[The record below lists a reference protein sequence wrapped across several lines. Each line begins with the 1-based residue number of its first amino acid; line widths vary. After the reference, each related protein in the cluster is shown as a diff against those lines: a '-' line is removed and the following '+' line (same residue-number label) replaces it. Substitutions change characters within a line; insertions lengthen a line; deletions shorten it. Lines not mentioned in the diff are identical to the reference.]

1 MFNFEKMNISQTN
14 RSIEICFT
22 PVLFKYKLTTDDCIV
37 VIVDI
42 LRATTAICTAFNNGA
57 EEIIPV
63 SKIEDTRAYRPLGYM
78 VAGERDGVVIDGAD
92 FGNSP
97 FNFTKEK
104 VNGKKLAIT
113 TTNGTQTIEIAKE
126 SGCVVLGAFS
136 NISVLQKWLEEQN
149 KNVVILCSGWKNKF
163 NVEDSA
169 FAGALAERLLNSGKF
184 ISNCDSVAVAT
195 DIWKL
200 ASDDVLL
207 YMEKASH
214 RHRLKKLGLDDVLA
228 YCFTDD
234 TCPVIPF
241 LKGNALVN
249 VLR

>member
-1 MFNFEKMNISQTN
+1 MNINQTN

-22 PVLFKYKLTTDDCIV
+22 PVLFKYKLINEDYIV

-57 EEIIPV
+57 EEMIPV
-63 SKIEDTRAYRPLGYM
+63 AKIEDTKAYRPLGYM

-97 FNFTKEK
+97 FNFTKEN
-104 VNGKKLAIT
+104 VNGKKIAIT

-149 KNVVILCSGWKNKF
+149 KNVVILCAGWKNKF
-163 NVEDSA
+163 NVEDSV
-169 FAGALAERLLNSGKF
+169 FAGALSERLIGSGKF
-184 ISNCDSVAVAT
+184 VSNCDSVAVAR
-195 DIWKL
+195 DIWKM
-200 ASDDVLL
+200 ASEDVLL

-214 RHRLKKLGLDDVLA
+214 RHRLKRLGLDDVLE
-228 YCFTDD
+228 YCFTND
-234 TCPVIPF
+234 TCNVIPF
-241 LKGNALVN
+241 LKGNALID
-249 VLR
+249 VLL